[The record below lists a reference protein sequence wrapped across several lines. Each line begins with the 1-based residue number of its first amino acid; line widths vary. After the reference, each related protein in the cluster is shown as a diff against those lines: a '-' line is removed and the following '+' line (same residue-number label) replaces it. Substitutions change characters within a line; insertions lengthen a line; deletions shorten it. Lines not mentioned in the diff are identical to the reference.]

1 MKKTFMMIG
10 IAAMSVCVMTSCGS
24 KDANK
29 EKEGTEQVAE
39 NEGNEDDEDAPAPKT
54 EEGVIALLQEAYED
68 ANLISQPDEDDCEPN
83 LDLFGMYCSKEF
95 NEKMEE
101 IRRIEV
107 SSGDEFDRI
116 TDEAGMFVYWE
127 GQKSSPKD
135 FDVEIEG
142 NRAYAT
148 YNVSNGDDELITV
161 IQLVYEDGQWRIDD
175 WEQIGMLV
183 INLREAMDEFIEAH
197 K

>member
-1 MKKTFMMIG
+1 M
-10 IAAMSVCVMTSCGS
+10 
-24 KDANK
+24 
-29 EKEGTEQVAE
+29 AE